1 MTYLLKLTVL
11 KAMFFTYIG
20 NVIHKMI
27 EEKTKFGNYD
37 LEKIMMEFNFPPE
50 EIYKFPNFSRNIDG
64 NIRIIEGVITDFE
77 NSTAFKKTLVE
88 EKINLPID
96 NNLNLPVG
104 LTKILIDELFI
115 IIFLSSIISIWRW
128 KLQSFRQRN
137 RLWFTVVHF
146 IWWLSIN

>member
-115 IIFLSSIISIWRW
+115 IIFLSSIISIWR
-128 KLQSFRQRN
+128 
-137 RLWFTVVHF
+137 
-146 IWWLSIN
+146 

>member
-1 MTYLLKLTVL
+1 
-11 KAMFFTYIG
+11 
-20 NVIHKMI
+20 
-27 EEKTKFGNYD
+27 
-37 LEKIMMEFNFPPE
+37 
-50 EIYKFPNFSRNIDG
+50 
-64 NIRIIEGVITDFE
+64 
-77 NSTAFKKTLVE
+77 
-88 EKINLPID
+88 
-96 NNLNLPVG
+96 